1 MQIDDEE
8 AASRAESKA
17 EGGDGM
23 GAYLEAMR
31 GEDGHTRNAKGKTIF
46 NKTQGKRA
54 RGDDEFEEAV
64 VEGIKELDVGEGKKR
79 QKKVKRESVKIGAE
93 FKAKV
98 RPFCHALSL
107 RPFTDTVIVERRW
120 RRREE
125 RHEPVRVRAAPERR
139 GQEQELARPQDG
151 HHRPQDGQE
160 AEVVCLGLLSNYR
173 GFGVLL
179 LETCCLPLSL
189 LLDLR
194 PCVDRKSVV

>member
-93 FKAKV
+93 FK
-98 RPFCHALSL
+98 
-107 RPFTDTVIVERRW
+107 
-120 RRREE
+120 
-125 RHEPVRVRAAPERR
+125 
-139 GQEQELARPQDG
+139 
-151 HHRPQDGQE
+151 
-160 AEVVCLGLLSNYR
+160 
-173 GFGVLL
+173 
-179 LETCCLPLSL
+179 
-189 LLDLR
+189 
-194 PCVDRKSVV
+194 DRKSVV